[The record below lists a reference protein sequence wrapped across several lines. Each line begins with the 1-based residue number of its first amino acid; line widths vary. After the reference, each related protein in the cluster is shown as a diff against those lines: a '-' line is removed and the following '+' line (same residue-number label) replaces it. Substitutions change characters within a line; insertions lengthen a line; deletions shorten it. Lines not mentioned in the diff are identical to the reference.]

1 VAISPTTPLP
11 ALTERLYP
19 LGYPVNVA
27 TNDPHIAALV
37 KTLWGDW
44 QQLVAGE
51 PLKVSIQRTSPALR
65 GKRRERFQATA
76 AGFRLDS
83 AASSTFD
90 AASLHL
96 QIRTPDL
103 YPEHFLQ
110 TAILTALDFSL
121 FTPVHAACVVQNGNG
136 IILCGD
142 SGSGKSTLAYA
153 CARRGWT
160 LVSDESV
167 HLVPGLGSTV
177 ASFSSTIRLREPARA
192 LFAELQHERLGIA
205 PNGKTAME
213 IRSAERGFRTTRTT
227 SVEHVLFLS
236 RRPGPPELSEL
247 DLNVAEQYFFKYLWQ
262 PGLQT
267 HQQRLQD
274 LAIHAGIARFAY
286 EHVDDAVDALED
298 LLKEKGMAA

>member
-1 VAISPTTPLP
+1 
-11 ALTERLYP
+11 
-19 LGYPVNVA
+19 
-27 TNDPHIAALV
+27 
-37 KTLWGDW
+37 
-44 QQLVAGE
+44 
-51 PLKVSIQRTSPALR
+51 
-65 GKRRERFQATA
+65 
-76 AGFRLDS
+76 
-83 AASSTFD
+83 
-90 AASLHL
+90 
-96 QIRTPDL
+96 
-103 YPEHFLQ
+103 
-110 TAILTALDFSL
+110 
-121 FTPVHAACVVQNGNG
+121 
-136 IILCGD
+136 
-142 SGSGKSTLAYA
+142 
-153 CARRGWT
+153 
-160 LVSDESV
+160 
-167 HLVPGLGSTV
+167 V

-262 PGLQT
+262 PGLQ
-267 HQQRLQD
+267 D